1 MSAFSSSAFSP
12 IAFSADLPPAASVT
26 RDTSQKLRVSPK
38 RKEVSQRVILD
49 DGTAITIKVLD
60 GILIDDLL
68 ISGMKAEGYRVM
80 TGIDTFPTIDR
91 KLKDYLI
98 KTGVIQE

>member
-1 MSAFSSSAFSP
+1 MSAFSSLAYSPLAFSTDP
-12 IAFSADLPPAASVT
+12 IPTT
-26 RDTSQKLRVSPK
+26 RTVRSLIK
-38 RKEVSQRVILD
+38 RKEVSQRVVLE
-49 DGTAITIKVLD
+49 DGTAITVRVLD
-60 GILIDDLL
+60 GLLIDDLL
-68 ISGMKAEGYRVM
+68 VVGMKAEGYRVM